1 MVPSMPKNIH
11 ALVLSLNAAGTDVP
25 EWLHL
30 LPSTDFTGVDGR
42 GPFAAPDLP
51 ALIAKFQADGR
62 KLPVDEN
69 HAIDTAGKA
78 GLPSPARG
86 WIVELQAR
94 ADGLWGKVEWTEAGR
109 ALVEGKEYGYLSP
122 VFMHTAAKPHRIV
135 EVQRVALTNDPNLR
149 DFLTSLH
156 TRQETEMLDK
166 LRQALGLPDTAT
178 EAEVLAAVA
187 SAHSANQAHAAL
199 MTQVRNAAGVAA
211 TTDDAA
217 LVQAIHSRG
226 KVTATEAENAELK
239 TLVTSLQGQITS
251 LATNAAK
258 EKAGAVVEQALKDG
272 KIVPALRDHMIARHM
287 RNPQEVEDELK
298 LMPSLH
304 TGGLGKRNP
313 AEGGASA
320 SDEDAL
326 VAAQMGLDPKAMA
339 EHSKKLHGT
348 GA

>member
-1 MVPSMPKNIH
+1 MTKTIS
-11 ALVLSLNAAGTDVP
+11 ALVLSLNAVGADVP

-30 LPSTDFTGVDGR
+30 LPATSFTGVDGR
-42 GPFAAPDLP
+42 GPFAAPDVP

-62 KLPVDEN
+62 KLAVDEN
-69 HAIDTAGKA
+69 HSIDTAGKA

-109 ALVEGKEYGYLSP
+109 ALVAGKDYGYLSP
-122 VFMHTAAKPHRIV
+122 VFMHTAGKPYRIV

-166 LRQALGLPDTAT
+166 LRQALGLPETAT
-178 EAEVLAAVA
+178 EAEALAAVA
-187 SAHSANQAHAAL
+187 SAHAANQAHVAL
-199 MTQVRNAAGVAA
+199 MTQVRDAAGVTAA
-211 TTDDAA
+211 ADDTA
-217 LVQAIHSRG
+217 LVQAIQSRG
-226 KVTATEAENAELK
+226 KATVTEAENAELK
-239 TLVTSLQGQITS
+239 TLVTSLQGQVKT
-251 LATNAAK
+251 LATTAATD
-258 EKAGAVVEQALKDG
+258 KATAAVEQALQDG

-304 TGGLGKRNP
+304 AGGLGKRNP
-313 AEGGASA
+313 AEGGGAVA

-326 VAAQMGLDPKAMA
+326 IAAQMGLDPKAFA
-339 EHSKKLHGT
+339 EHSKKLRGEDK
-348 GA
+348 